1 MLAHIAVDITDMPSQ
16 WTVLVLCV
24 LYCCNTASSEDSDS
38 DSDSADSESSLRDS
52 KAQDSATVQQPAR
65 VLSDEELNQ
74 LGAKILRAEMMGD
87 EVACFL

>member
-1 MLAHIAVDITDMPSQ
+1 MCTCTVCTFTVC
-16 WTVLVLCV
+16 TVL
-24 LYCCNTASSEDSDS
+24 CNAASSE
-38 DSDSADSESSLRDS
+38 DSDSADSESSLGEN

-87 EVACFL
+87 EVACLLSRLISVFLRITRS

>member
-1 MLAHIAVDITDMPSQ
+1 MF
-16 WTVLVLCV
+16 VLVLCV

-38 DSDSADSESSLRDS
+38 DSADSESSLGDN
-52 KAQDSATVQQPAR
+52 KAQDSATMQQPAR

-87 EVACFL
+87 EVACLFSRLISVFLRITRS